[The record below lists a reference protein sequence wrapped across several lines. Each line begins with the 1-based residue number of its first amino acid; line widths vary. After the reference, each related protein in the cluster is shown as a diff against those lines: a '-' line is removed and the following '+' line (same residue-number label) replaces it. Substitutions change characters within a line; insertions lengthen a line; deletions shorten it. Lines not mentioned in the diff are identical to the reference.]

1 MLDSI
6 APARPSLRPSFH
18 PSIYPSVR
26 PGPRASVRPISLP
39 PPNRELPAEVAA
51 RFVPVIRQAALRV
64 ARRLPAHICVDDLV
78 SAGFMG
84 LVDAYRRY
92 DASRCDRFDAYA
104 EVRIKGAILD
114 ELRSYDPLSRD
125 LRALANRA
133 GQATRELAS
142 RLGRVPSDVEVAAE
156 LGMDLEGYRAAATR
170 IALGSP
176 VSLDAAPQG
185 DEPPFELGD
194 PTSTPADELLLQ
206 AQSRAALRGALERL
220 PPRLRGVLDLYYREE
235 RTLREIGAM
244 LGVTESRVCQL
255 HGEAIRKLRALCTT
269 EAENETEEA
278 APATRRTARAKLAA

>member
-6 APARPSLRPSFH
+6 APARPSFR

-26 PGPRASVRPISLP
+26 PGPRSTLRPVK
-39 PPNRELPAEVAA
+39 LPAAKRQLPEDVAA

-92 DASRCDRFDAYA
+92 EPTRCDRFDAYA

-125 LRALANRA
+125 LRALANRVA
-133 GQATRELAS
+133 HATRELSNRTGHA
-142 RLGRVPSDVEVAAE
+142 PSDAEVAAE
-156 LGMDLEGYRAAATR
+156 LGMDLEAYRSAAARMAVGT
-170 IALGSP
+170 P
-176 VSLDAAPQG
+176 MSLDASPGGEDAPLEIT
-185 DEPPFELGD
+185 DAVN
-194 PTSTPADELLLQ
+194 TAADDMLLQ
-206 AQSRAALRGALERL
+206 AQSRAVLGNALEAL
-220 PPRLRGVLDLYYREE
+220 PPRLRNVLDLYYKEE

-255 HGEAIRKLRALCTT
+255 HGEAIRKLRALY
-269 EAENETEEA
+269 ELAEGERAHEEPTPQRRSSRA
-278 APATRRTARAKLAA
+278 APMAA